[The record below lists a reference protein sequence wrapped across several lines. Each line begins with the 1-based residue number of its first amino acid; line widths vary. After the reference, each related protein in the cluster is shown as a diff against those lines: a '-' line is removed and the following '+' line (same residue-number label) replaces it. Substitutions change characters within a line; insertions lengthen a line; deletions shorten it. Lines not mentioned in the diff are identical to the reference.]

1 MVWFNSAE
9 SPERQR
15 RSTHGARYLHFQKQG
30 FQFFFFL
37 LLSQE
42 YLWNIHQSATKQ
54 HRCVKHGPVINN
66 PKLAE
71 DEGDSERAQK
81 LFCFALKQN
90 SDTVGEENQSSQP
103 RERERARGRR
113 NENRERLWLLWWT

>member
-1 MVWFNSAE
+1 M
-9 SPERQR
+9 
-15 RSTHGARYLHFQKQG
+15 
-30 FQFFFFL
+30 
-37 LLSQE
+37 
-42 YLWNIHQSATKQ
+42 
-54 HRCVKHGPVINN
+54 INN

-103 RERERARGRR
+103 RERERERGGEEMRTVR
-113 NENRERLWLLWWT
+113 GFDYCDGLKSALRKPLHTLPLFIKSEMHLHHIFLHLRLLGRKISRGAGPTDL

>member
-1 MVWFNSAE
+1 MVWFNSTE
-9 SPERQR
+9 SPERQW
-15 RSTHGARYLHFQKQG
+15 STHGARYLHFQKQG
-30 FQFFFFL
+30 FQFFSL